1 MKQKSKNKKFKK
13 GFTLIELLVVVLIIS
28 ILAAIALPQYQMA
41 VRKAEFA
48 SLQPMTKALLDAEE
62 RYFLT
67 NGTFTGIENLDVD
80 MPGATY
86 VNRYGSILANG
97 SICSSNTEEGQW
109 LFCATKDKRNTY
121 LIIPSNSNLYPWGA
135 GKKYCGA
142 CSLDTEDK
150 YNKFCQKMTNR
161 TSVSRQI
168 NWFIVDYYCEGNLY
182 QFE

>member
-1 MKQKSKNKKFKK
+1 MKQNNKQNKK
-13 GFTLIELLVVVLIIS
+13 GFTLLEMLVVILIIG

-41 VRKAEFA
+41 VKKAEFA
-48 SLQPMTKALLDAEE
+48 RLQPMTKALLDAEE

-67 NGTFTGIENLDVD
+67 NGTYTGIENLDID

-86 VNRYGSILANG
+86 VNVYGSILANG
-97 SICSSNTEEGQW
+97 SICSCNGNGQW
-109 LFCATKDKRNTY
+109 LFCATKDKRNAY
-121 LIIPSNSNLYPWGA
+121 GVIPSNSNSYPWGA

-161 TSVSRQI
+161 TSVSIRS
-168 NWFIVDYYCEGNLY
+168 NWLIVDYYCQGNLY